1 MTAVLYD
8 APGPRARQ
16 RNLLLG
22 VGGTALLA
30 ALLAFVVYRFVVT
43 GQFDGRVWEWI
54 LFKNIQLL
62 LLEGLLNT
70 LRAFALAAVLSLAF
84 GAVFAAGR
92 LSDHTWVSRPATAV
106 VEFFRAVPLLILIF
120 ILYFGVSRGIGINT
134 SAYTA
139 LVLGLMLYN
148 GSVLAE
154 VFRAGVASLPR
165 GQSEAAYALGM
176 RKTQV
181 MTTVLL
187 PQALRAMLPTIVS
200 QLVVVLKDTAL
211 GFLILYPELLFQ
223 ARFLGGQGQLGSPI
237 LPVALV
243 VAALYISMCLLL
255 AALANYLERRTRR
268 RRGDTDTGPATR
280 PGAELAGVSAGTSM
294 DQGFTQL

>member
-1 MTAVLYD
+1 MTTSVLYD

-22 VGGTALLA
+22 VIGTALLVVVVG
-30 ALLAFVVYRFVVT
+30 FVVYRFVVT
-43 GQFDGRVWEWI
+43 GQFDGRLWDWI
-54 LFKNIQLL
+54 LFKNIQLTL
-62 LLEGLLNT
+62 LNGLLNT

-92 LSDHTWVSRPATAV
+92 LSDHAWVSRPSTAV

-120 ILYFGVSRGIGINT
+120 ILYFGVSRGIGVDI
-134 SAYTA
+134 SAFSA

-154 VFRAGVASLPR
+154 IFRAGVVSLPR
-165 GQSEAAYALGM
+165 GQREAAFALGM

-181 MTTVLL
+181 MTNVLL
-187 PQALRAMLPTIVS
+187 PQALRLMLPTILS

-211 GFLILYPELLFQ
+211 GFLILYPELLYQ
-223 ARFLGGQGQLGSPI
+223 ARFLGSQGQLGSPI
-237 LPVALV
+237 LQVALV
-243 VAALYISMCLLL
+243 VAVIYIAMCLLL
-255 AALANYLERRTRR
+255 AQLANYLERRTRR
-268 RRGDTDTGPATR
+268 VRRAAAPAPPTGTDGVPDLADAGVAGGPAAR
-280 PGAELAGVSAGTSM
+280 
-294 DQGFTQL
+294 

>member
-1 MTAVLYD
+1 MTVLFD
-8 APGPRARQ
+8 APGPRGRR

-22 VGGTALLA
+22 VAGTVLFLA
-30 ALLAFVVYRFVVT
+30 VLGFVVHRFAVT
-43 GQFDGRVWEWI
+43 GQFDARVWEWVEY
-54 LFKNIQLL
+54 KNIQLL
-62 LLEGLLNT
+62 LLDALLNT
-70 LRAFALAAVLSLAF
+70 LRAFAVAAVLSLLF

-92 LSDHTWVSRPATAV
+92 LSDHAWVSRPATVV
-106 VEFFRAVPLLILIF
+106 VEFFRANPLLILIF
-120 ILYFGVSRGIGINT
+120 ILYFGVSRGLGVT
-134 SAYTA
+134 VSAYTA

-165 GQSEAAYALGM
+165 GQPEAAYALGM

-181 MTTVLL
+181 MTDVLL

-211 GFLILYPELLFQ
+211 GFIIVYPELLYQ
-223 ARFLGGQGQLGSPI
+223 ARYLGGQVQLGSPI

-243 VAALYISMCLLL
+243 VAAIYIAMCLLL
-255 AALANYLERRTRR
+255 AQLAHHLERRTRR
-268 RRGDTDTGPATR
+268 RRGGPDRDA
-280 PGAELAGVSAGTSM
+280 AEQAQVELEGIKVAPGVS
-294 DQGFTQL
+294 QGLPG

>member
-8 APGPRARQ
+8 APGPRARR

-22 VGGTALLA
+22 VVGVVVLLA
-30 ALLAFVVYRFVVT
+30 AVGYVVYRFAVT
-43 GQFDGRVWEWI
+43 GQFDPTVWQWI
-54 LFKNIQLL
+54 LYKNVQLL
-62 LLEGLLNT
+62 LVDALINT
-70 LRAFALAAVLSLAF
+70 LRAFALAAVLSLVF

-92 LSDHTWVSRPATAV
+92 LSDHRWISGPATVV
-106 VEFFRAVPLLILIF
+106 VEFFRAVPLLVLIF
-120 ILYFGVSRGIGINT
+120 ILYFGISRGLGVNV
-134 SAYTA
+134 SAFTA

-181 MTTVLL
+181 MTNVLL

-211 GFLILYPELLFQ
+211 GFLILYPELLYQ
-223 ARFLGGQGQLGSPI
+223 ARFLGSQGQLGSPI
-237 LPVALV
+237 LPVAIV
-243 VAALYISMCLLL
+243 IAAIYISMCLLL
-255 AALANYLERRTRR
+255 SSLANYLERRTRR
-268 RRGDTDTGPATR
+268 TRRIDPAAPADDTAIEMEQIRAAT
-280 PGAELAGVSAGTSM
+280 P
-294 DQGFTQL
+294 

>member
-8 APGPRARQ
+8 APGPRARR

-22 VGGTALLA
+22 IIGTA
-30 ALLAFVVYRFVVT
+30 ALLAFVGFVLYRFVAT
-43 GQFDGRVWEWI
+43 GQFDARVWEWI

-62 LLEGLLNT
+62 LVEGLLNA
-70 LRAFALAAVLSLAF
+70 LRAFALAAVLSLVF

-92 LSDHTWVSRPATAV
+92 LSDHAWVSRPATTV

-120 ILYFGVSRGIGINT
+120 ILYFGVSRGLGVNV

-154 VFRAGVASLPR
+154 VFRAGVASLPH

-181 MTTVLL
+181 MTNVLL

-211 GFLILYPELLFQ
+211 GFIILYPELLYQ
-223 ARFLGGQGQLGSPI
+223 ARFLGSQGQLGSPI
-237 LPVALV
+237 LQVALV
-243 VAALYISMCLLL
+243 VAVIYIAMCVLL
-255 AALANYLERRTRR
+255 ARLATFLEGRTRR
-268 RRGDTDTGPATR
+268 RKGGPPAAAAQPEAELV
-280 PGAELAGVSAGTSM
+280 PGAV
-294 DQGFTQL
+294 

>member
-8 APGPRARQ
+8 APGPRARR
-16 RNLLLG
+16 RNLLMG
-22 VGGTALLA
+22 IIGTA
-30 ALLAFVVYRFVVT
+30 ALLALFGFVLYRFVVT
-43 GQFDGRVWEWI
+43 GQFEPRLWEWI
-54 LFKNIQLL
+54 QFKNIQLL

-70 LRAFALAAVLSLAF
+70 LRAFALAAVLSLVF

-92 LSDHTWVSRPATAV
+92 LSDHAWVSRPATAI

-120 ILYFGVSRGIGINT
+120 ILYFGVSRGLGVNV

-181 MTTVLL
+181 MTNVLL

-211 GFLILYPELLFQ
+211 GFIILYPELLYQ
-223 ARFLGGQGQLGSPI
+223 ARFLGSQGQLGSPI
-237 LPVALV
+237 LQVALV
-243 VAALYISMCLLL
+243 VGVIYIVMCLLL
-255 AALANYLERRTRR
+255 SRLATYLESRTRR
-268 RRGDTDTGPATR
+268 RKGGPPSTAAAQPEAELV
-280 PGAELAGVSAGTSM
+280 PGAV
-294 DQGFTQL
+294 

>member
-8 APGPRARQ
+8 APGPRARR
-16 RNLLLG
+16 RNLLMG
-22 VGGTALLA
+22 IIGTA
-30 ALLAFVVYRFVVT
+30 ALLALFGFVLYRFVVT
-43 GQFDGRVWEWI
+43 GQFEPRLWEWI
-54 LFKNIQLL
+54 QFKNIQLL

-70 LRAFALAAVLSLAF
+70 LRAFALAAVLSLVF

-92 LSDHTWVSRPATAV
+92 LSDHAWVSRPATAV

-120 ILYFGVSRGIGINT
+120 ILYFGVSRGLGVNV

-181 MTTVLL
+181 MTNVLL
-187 PQALRAMLPTIVS
+187 PQALQAMLPTIVS

-211 GFLILYPELLFQ
+211 GFIILYPELLYQ
-223 ARFLGGQGQLGSPI
+223 ARFLGSQGQLGSPI
-237 LPVALV
+237 LQVALV
-243 VAALYISMCLLL
+243 VGVIYIVMCLLL
-255 AALANYLERRTRR
+255 SRLATYLESRTRR
-268 RRGDTDTGPATR
+268 RKGGPPSTAAAQPEAELV
-280 PGAELAGVSAGTSM
+280 PGAV
-294 DQGFTQL
+294 